1 MDDALEEAVEDVERH
16 RALAR
21 GNPDAEGLR
30 RLATSLANL
39 GRRLYGLDR
48 REEALPVF
56 QEAVDVLRSLV
67 PLNPTGLHPGS
78 VWLTFSPLA
87 DALLARGQHEEA
99 LKLAAG
105 AVELWWA
112 MAQSLRHG
120 RVDDDMTMDLF
131 VNLARLS
138 IQLPHTVLEHLGGH
152 AGPLAGRDSAA
163 LLLDLA
169 GQLNQLASWSTLGG
183 ELEVAPAAWKGMSLF
198 WYGESAVSNEE
209 GSAAWFAILLF
220 LAALQP
226 GPAEPLG
233 QLGSL
238 WNTVGA
244 RYLVEPLAGEAVEL
258 WRALARRNP
267 EAFHPGLADSFTHL
281 SRVLDHLERHEE
293 ALASAQGAVELRR
306 ELVRRDPE
314 AFLPGL
320 ASSLAT
326 LGHRLH
332 GTQRHEEA
340 LTAARE
346 AVDLYRALAQRDP
359 DTFQPGVALSLR
371 GLGDRWEDSK
381 HPESREEALTATREA
396 VDLYRALARRDP
408 DAFVHHL
415 ADSLL
420 VLGHRAYETE
430 RYEEALQATGE
441 AVELRRVFRA
451 HRDPNVFLSDL
462 ASSLRV
468 LGDRASRQG
477 RHEAALKAT
486 QEAVDLCRARTQ
498 LHPYGPGPGLALA
511 SSLNDLVHR
520 LRVLGRHEEALKTAA
535 ETIERCRA
543 LTPPIEPNNSVH
555 DEDIKASLPVVG
567 RSLETLESLVMD
579 LGGRAEALTAA
590 PQAVE
595 LPWAL
600 APHGS
605 AGLLST
611 LAGQL
616 NDLADGLY
624 KAAALPRLAKALNT
638 ASVVD
643 SVASAA
649 WMAVRLFLA
658 ALPPGPAGGLGRLG
672 SLSNTLGRHPEGP
685 AVREAVEHWRAL
697 TQRHP
702 EAFNPGL
709 ADSFGFLNASLFA
722 RGQREESLTLA
733 RAAVELLRELARRD
747 PEAVLPGLASSLD
760 VLGHRLHGTRRHEEA
775 LMATSEAVE
784 LYRALAGREPDAFR
798 PSLASILQRQGDTL
812 KALERHEE
820 ARPILEEAVNL
831 YLQLVAHVPGA
842 YQPDLAAS
850 LHSLGA
856 TLRGLERHEEALAA
870 AQEAVHLRRELAR
883 YDPGQYWPLLA
894 DSLELQWNTLL
905 GQMRC
910 EEALPAAVE
919 AVALH
924 RALARQNPE
933 RIPSDL
939 AVSLGSLSLTL
950 EGMERREEALAPAH
964 EAIDILWPHL
974 EHHPESAAVM
984 APLLSALRN
993 LYSALE
999 RPLPAELQERGATL
1013 ERLQKQARALAS

>member
-1 MDDALEEAVEDVERH
+1 MDDTLTEAAEDVERH
-16 RALAR
+16 RALVR
-21 GNPDAEGLR
+21 GNPDADGLR

-39 GRRLYGLDR
+39 GRTLYALDR

-56 QEAVDVLRSLV
+56 QDAVDVLRSLV
-67 PLNPTGLHPGS
+67 PLNPTGLQSGI
-78 VWLTFSPLA
+78 VWLTFSHLV
-87 DALLARGQHEEA
+87 DALLARGQYEDA
-99 LKLAAG
+99 LKWAAG

-131 VNLARLS
+131 VNLARLG
-138 IQLPHTVLEHLGGH
+138 IQLPHTVLKHLGGH

-163 LLLDLA
+163 LLLGLA

-183 ELEVAPAAWKGMSLF
+183 ELEVAPAAWKEMHLF
-198 WYGESAVSNEE
+198 WYSESAVSNEE

-238 WNTVGA
+238 WNTFGA
-244 RYLVEPLAGEAVEL
+244 RYLEPLAGEAVEL

-281 SRVLDHLERHEE
+281 SRVLDHLGRHEE

-306 ELVRRDPE
+306 ELARRDPE

-332 GTQRHEEA
+332 GTRRHDDA

-359 DTFQPGVALSLR
+359 DTFQPGLALSLR

-381 HPESREEALTATREA
+381 HPESREQALTATREA
-396 VDLYRALARRDP
+396 VDLYRALVRRDP

-420 VLGHRAYETE
+420 VLGHRSYETA

-486 QEAVDLCRARTQ
+486 QEAVDLCRTRTQ
-498 LHPYGPGPGLALA
+498 LHPHGHGPGLALA

-520 LRVLGRHEEALKTAA
+520 LRVLGRHAEALKTAA
-535 ETIERCRA
+535 EAIARCRA
-543 LTPPIEPNNSVH
+543 LTPPIEPNNSAH
-555 DEDIKASLPVVG
+555 DHDIKASLPVVG
-567 RSLETLESLVMD
+567 RSLETLEALLMD
-579 LGGRAEALTAA
+579 LAT

-605 AGLLST
+605 AELLST

-616 NDLADGLY
+616 NDLAEGLY
-624 KAAALPRLAKALNT
+624 KAAALPRLAKDLNT

-658 ALPPGPAGGLGRLG
+658 ALPLGPAGGLGRLG
-672 SLSNTLGRHPEGP
+672 SLSNALGRHPEGP
-685 AVREAVEHWRAL
+685 AVRGAVEHWRAL

-702 EAFNPGL
+702 EAFNHGL
-709 ADSFGFLNASLFA
+709 ADSFGVLNASLFA
-722 RGQREESLTLA
+722 RGQREESLPLA

-775 LMATSEAVE
+775 LTATSEAVA
-784 LYRALAGREPDAFR
+784 LYRALAGSAPDAFR

-812 KALERHEE
+812 KGLERHEE
-820 ARPILEEAVNL
+820 ARPVLEEAVNL
-831 YLQLVAHVPGA
+831 YQQLVAHVPGE

-850 LHSLGA
+850 LHSLGV

-870 AQEAVHLRRELAR
+870 AQEAVNLRRELAR
-883 YDPGQYWPLLA
+883 YDPGQYMPLLA

-905 GQMRC
+905 EQKRC

-939 AVSLGSLSLTL
+939 AVSLSSLSSTL
-950 EGMERREEALAPAH
+950 GGMERLEEALAPAH

-974 EHHPESAAVM
+974 EHHPEYAAVM
-984 APLLSALRN
+984 ALLLSAPRI